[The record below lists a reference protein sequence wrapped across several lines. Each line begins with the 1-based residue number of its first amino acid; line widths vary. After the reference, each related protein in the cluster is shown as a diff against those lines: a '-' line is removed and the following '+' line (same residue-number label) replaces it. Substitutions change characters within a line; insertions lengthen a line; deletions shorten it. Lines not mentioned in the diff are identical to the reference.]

1 MTSPA
6 SFHAKSAREVSSVG
20 VVSSQIA
27 ASVGTYDV
35 DTRTAGKAQAPPD
48 SRQPAY
54 GFVDFAVLDD
64 SHCFLPQHSRPRRSA
79 SGLRAR
85 QRTEQPIVPPRGLQP
100 SNLIAR

>member
-54 GFVDFAVLDD
+54 GFVPRSLMIATAF
-64 SHCFLPQHSRPRRSA
+64 SRSTLALVAAFRSFVR
-79 SGLRAR
+79 GN
-85 QRTEQPIVPPRGLQP
+85 VPG
-100 SNLIAR
+100 